1 MKKLS
6 NATKESKD
14 LDEQIKEAKKKQKN
28 LEDKEKKF
36 VNKINT
42 LTNESKKDQTLLNET
57 CEKLRK
63 SEVDQ
68 ITDRINQLNQEIAE
82 LEERKLTSKRKAAEL
97 SQRIR
102 QLETEIG
109 ICTITLCLKK
119 ICVICSK

>member
-1 MKKLS
+1 MLLFFIITGRDLMKKSKNL
-6 NATKESKD
+6 TKESKD
-14 LDEQIKEAKKKQKN
+14 LDEQIKEAKKKQKH

-68 ITDRINQLNQEIAE
+68 ITDRINQLTQEIAE

-109 ICTITLCLKK
+109 K
-119 ICVICSK
+119 